1 MYFWLNTLKFIN
13 LFSVALNNNG
23 VGRFIKWYHEKKT
36 KLEHMKPMGSLEMG
50 GNLAERRKK
59 LKQRSLYRKAS
70 EDDEKGFLYT
80 IREEALEVYMIL
92 SPLPKWNKIRGTT
105 HSEI

>member
-1 MYFWLNTLKFIN
+1 
-13 LFSVALNNNG
+13 
-23 VGRFIKWYHEKKT
+23 
-36 KLEHMKPMGSLEMG
+36 MGSLEMG

-92 SPLPKWNKIRGTT
+92 SPFPKRNKIRVATR
-105 HSEI
+105 SEI

>member
-1 MYFWLNTLKFIN
+1 M
-13 LFSVALNNNG
+13 
-23 VGRFIKWYHEKKT
+23 RKKT
-36 KLEHMKPMGSLEMG
+36 KLEQTKPMGSLEMG

-92 SPLPKWNKIRGTT
+92 SPLPKWKKISGTT

>member
-1 MYFWLNTLKFIN
+1 M
-13 LFSVALNNNG
+13 
-23 VGRFIKWYHEKKT
+23 RKKT
-36 KLEHMKPMGSLEMG
+36 KLEQTKPMGSLEMG

-80 IREEALEVYMIL
+80 IREEALEVYNYDTFTLTEVEQDKRDHSFRNLTLHQTQLNVSFII
-92 SPLPKWNKIRGTT
+92 WQDDVEGENKVM
-105 HSEI
+105 SF